1 MPDAPWT
8 VERHL
13 ADRPDEVSDLYAAFV
28 RALATCG
35 PFEVSV
41 TKTAIAFKGER
52 RGFAGVTPMAA
63 GLSGFMDLQRRVE
76 SPRFSRVSPYAKR
89 LFVHR
94 FRLTSP
100 DELDDE
106 FMSWL
111 REAYEVGAGAHLDR
125 PAVKR

>member
-1 MPDAPWT
+1 MPESPWT

-13 ADRPDEVSDLYAAFV
+13 AGRPGEVSDLYSAFA

-41 TKTAIAFKGER
+41 SKTAIAFKGER
-52 RGFAGVTPMAA
+52 RGFAGVTPTAS
-63 GLSGFMDLQRRVE
+63 GLSGFIDLQRRVE
-76 SPRFSRVSPYAKR
+76 SPRFSRVSPYTKR

-100 DELDDE
+100 QELDDE

-111 REAYEVGAGAHLDR
+111 REAYKVGAGAHLESA
-125 PAVKR
+125 AVER